1 MISTTINYACQ
12 EEEAMK
18 KKYTKEIHAAR
29 LTKMLERKSRFDI
42 LSCPASE
49 GFITNVNSIDAWG
62 YTIDSERAA
71 CKICKDFLSVHNCP
85 CFALNSCAE
94 AAKQTWLKL
103 EEEGFI

>member
-1 MISTTINYACQ
+1 
-12 EEEAMK
+12 MK

-29 LTKMLERKSRFDI
+29 LIEMLERKRGLGVTTCPAGENFIANADI
-42 LSCPASE
+42 L
-49 GFITNVNSIDAWG
+49 NSWG
-62 YTIDSERAA
+62 YNKYGYRHA
-71 CKICKDFLSVHNCP
+71 CEICKDFLSVHNCP